1 MSWRT
6 ILNANL
12 ETEPLAHN
20 PHNTQNPTLE
30 GNCADIAD
38 IAHRGTDLKTD
49 KSTHALLSEILNGC
63 YRFMTL
69 RRVSRLNW
77 FG

>member
-6 ILNANL
+6 ILNTNL

-20 PHNTQNPTLE
+20 PHNPQNPTLE

-38 IAHRGTDLKTD
+38 IA
-49 KSTHALLSEILNGC
+49 
-63 YRFMTL
+63 
-69 RRVSRLNW
+69 
-77 FG
+77 